1 MMRIKVRGYLTLR
14 EVIGGEPFRIVEA
27 ERLTVEDLILKLA
40 KQLGN
45 EFAQAVSASAPPGG
59 ISPYLAVL
67 VNGRHY
73 SHLPDRLQTQL
84 ADGDEVSIF
93 PPTAGG
99 A

>member
-1 MMRIKVRGYLTLR
+1 MRIKVRGYLTLR
-14 EVIGGEPFRIVEA
+14 DVVGGQLFRVVEA
-27 ERLTVEDLILKLA
+27 ERLTVEGLIQRLIEE
-40 KQLGN
+40 LGD
-45 EFAQAVSASAPPGG
+45 EFAQVVYAAAPPGG

-73 SHLPDRLQTQL
+73 SHLADRLQTQL

-93 PPTAGG
+93 PPAAGG